1 MKKTTKRN
9 LLGMLVYMT
18 IALVF
23 GGGFGLLALIVKED
37 NDRCHYYGGTWN
49 RGDLVRGCLA
59 VGVGMGL
66 RYWAFGLLSGEQF
79 APDGALPCE
88 EKFVNLE
95 KGN

>member
-18 IALVF
+18 IALAF

-37 NDRCHYYGGTWN
+37 NDRCHYYNGTWN

-59 VGVGMGL
+59 VGMGMVL
-66 RYWAFGLLSGEQF
+66 RYLAFGVL
-79 APDGALPCE
+79 
-88 EKFVNLE
+88 
-95 KGN
+95 